1 MHAIIPIV
9 LSYLLGS
16 IPFGY
21 LIVNATTGSDVRQT
35 GSGGTGATNVSRSAG
50 KGAGILTLFLDA
62 LKGAAAVL
70 LAEFLLR
77 GNDHAA
83 WWIGACGVIA
93 MLGHI
98 FPVWLRFRGGK
109 GVATGV
115 GVFLILAPLAV
126 LIAGVLFV
134 VIVWTTR
141 YVSLGSMLSAVAI
154 PFIVWLL
161 SLLRPVPDVVPII
174 VSTLAGATLIVYAHR
189 TNIGRLLNKTE
200 NKFR

>member
-1 MHAIIPIV
+1 LPAIIPIV
-9 LSYLLGS
+9 VSYLLGS

-77 GNDHAA
+77 SNDHAV

>member
-1 MHAIIPIV
+1 LHAIIPIV
-9 LSYLLGS
+9 VSYLLGS

-77 GNDHAA
+77 SNDHAV

>member
-1 MHAIIPIV
+1 LHAIIPIV
-9 LSYLLGS
+9 VSYLLGS

-77 GNDHAA
+77 SNDHAV
-83 WWIGACGVIA
+83 WWIGACGVIT

>member
-1 MHAIIPIV
+1 MPAIIPIV
-9 LSYLLGS
+9 VSYLLGS

-62 LKGAAAVL
+62 LKGTAAVL

-77 GNDHAA
+77 SNDHAA

-141 YVSLGSMLSAVAI
+141 YVSLGSMLSAGAI

>member
-1 MHAIIPIV
+1 MRALIPI
-9 LSYLLGS
+9 LASYLLGS

-35 GSGGTGATNVSRSAG
+35 GSGGTGATNVSRTAG
-50 KGAGILTLFLDA
+50 KGAGILTLVLDA

-70 LAEFLLR
+70 LAEFLL
-77 GNDHAA
+77 GSIDHAA
-83 WWIGACGVIA
+83 WWIGACGVVA

-115 GVFLILAPLAV
+115 GVFVILVPLAV

-141 YVSLGSMLSAVAI
+141 FVSLGSMLSAVAI

-161 SLLRPVPDVVPII
+161 SLLRPVPDVSAMI
-174 VSTLAGATLIVYAHR
+174 VSTLAGAILIIYAHR
-189 TNIGRLLNKTE
+189 ANIGRLVNKTE
-200 NKFR
+200 NKFH

>member
-9 LSYLLGS
+9 ASYLLGS

-77 GNDHAA
+77 SNDHAV

-200 NKFR
+200 NKFH

>member
-1 MHAIIPIV
+1 LHAIIPIV
-9 LSYLLGS
+9 VSYLLGS

>member
-1 MHAIIPIV
+1 LPAIISIV
-9 LSYLLGS
+9 VSYLLGS

-62 LKGAAAVL
+62 LKGTAAVL
-70 LAEFLLR
+70 LAEFLLHS
-77 GNDHAA
+77 NDHAA

>member
-1 MHAIIPIV
+1 LHAIIPIV
-9 LSYLLGS
+9 ASYLLGS

-77 GNDHAA
+77 SNDHAV

>member
-1 MHAIIPIV
+1 LHAIIPIV
-9 LSYLLGS
+9 VSYLLGS

-21 LIVNATTGSDVRQT
+21 LIVNATTGSDVRKT

-50 KGAGILTLFLDA
+50 KGAGILTLVLDA
-62 LKGAAAVL
+62 LKGTAAVL

-77 GNDHAA
+77 TNDHAA

-115 GVFLILAPLAV
+115 GVFVILAPIAV
-126 LIAGVLFV
+126 LIAGFLFV

-141 YVSLGSMLSAVAI
+141 YVSLASMLSAVAI

-161 SLLRPVPDVVPII
+161 SLLRPFPDVVPII
-174 VSTLAGATLIVYAHR
+174 VTTLAGATLIIYAHR
-189 TNIGRLLNKTE
+189 ANIGRLLNNTE

>member
-9 LSYLLGS
+9 ASYLLGS

-77 GNDHAA
+77 SNDHAV

>member
-9 LSYLLGS
+9 VSYLLGS

>member
-1 MHAIIPIV
+1 LPAIISIV
-9 LSYLLGS
+9 VSYLLGS

>member
-109 GVATGV
+109 GVATGF

-141 YVSLGSMLSAVAI
+141 YVSLGSMLSAGAI